1 MKILWV
7 NPSFLDYRVS
17 LYKKLHE
24 LTNREFYLIYSK
36 NRMPQ
41 RVTDKI
47 EKALGNHAIGLSG
60 ESTIH
65 IGKKGDFA
73 NSNITIPYQKGLY
86 KAISSINADVIIG
99 EGFFQWTPYA
109 LFSAIKKRKPLLID
123 YERTAHTER
132 NCPTWRKLYR
142 RLVGKF
148 ASGYIANGKLT
159 KDYLISYG
167 IRENVIFTGG
177 MCADSEKLAKATREY
192 KRNYSISTNKESIN
206 YLFVGQMIERKGVE
220 YLIKGWEKH
229 IVDYPNDILTLV
241 GDGPLLQGFREKYGK
256 HSSIKFT
263 GAIDYDLMTSF
274 YATANVF
281 IIPTLED
288 NWSLVVPEAMACGLP
303 VACSIYNGCYPELVM
318 EGRNGKLF
326 DPLKEKTIIETLS
339 YFHTVNLEE
348 MGKESIKIE
357 SHYNPDTVAMNIYN
371 ACFEIINN
379 NKNEK

>member
-1 MKILWV
+1 MKVLWV
-7 NPSFLDYRVS
+7 NPCFLDYRVA
-17 LYKKLHE
+17 LYKQLYE
-24 LTNREFYLIYSK
+24 ITNGEFYLIYSK
-36 NRMPQ
+36 NRTAQ
-41 RVTDKI
+41 RVIDKLD
-47 EKALGNHAIGLSG
+47 KALGNHAIGLSG

-86 KAISSINADVIIG
+86 KAISSIDADVIIG

-109 LFSAIKKRKPLLID
+109 LFSAIKKKKPLLIA
-123 YERTAHTER
+123 YERTTHTER
-132 NCPTWRKLYR
+132 NCPAWRKLYR
-142 RLVGKF
+142 KLVGKF

-159 KDYLISYG
+159 KEYLMSYG
-167 IRENVIFTGG
+167 IREEIIFTGG
-177 MCADSEKLAKATREY
+177 MSADSDDLARKVQEY
-192 KRNYSISTNKESIN
+192 KRIYPITHERESVN
-206 YLFVGQMIERKGVE
+206 YLFVGRMIELKGVE
-220 YLIKGWEKH
+220 FLIKGWKKH
-229 IVDYPNDILTLV
+229 ISNYPNDILTLV
-241 GDGPLLQGFREKYGK
+241 GDGLLLSLFKDNYGNL
-256 HSSIKFT
+256 SSIHFI
-263 GAIDYDLMTSF
+263 GGVDYDNISPF
-274 YATANVF
+274 YATADVF

-303 VACSIYNGCYPELVM
+303 IACSIYNGCYPELVI

-326 DPLKEKTIIETLS
+326 DPLKEETIIETLS

-379 NKNEK
+379 NKNAN

>member
-7 NPSFLDYRVS
+7 NPSFLDYRVP
-17 LYKKLHE
+17 LYKKLYE
-24 LTNREFYLIYSK
+24 LTNKEFYIIYSK
-36 NRMPQ
+36 NRIPQ
-41 RVTDKI
+41 RVIDKI

-65 IGKKGDFA
+65 IGRKGDFA

-86 KAISSINADVIIG
+86 KAISSIDADVIIG

-109 LFSAIKKRKPLLID
+109 LFCAIRKRKPLLIA

-132 NCPTWRKLYR
+132 NCPAWRKLYR
-142 RLVGKF
+142 KVIGKF

-159 KDYLISYG
+159 KDYLMSYG

-177 MCADSEKLAKATREY
+177 MCADSNKLAKATQEY
-192 KRNYSISTNKESIN
+192 KKAHSISINKDGIN
-206 YLFVGQMIERKGVE
+206 YLFVGQMIELKGVE

-229 IVDYPNDILTLV
+229 IAGYPKDILTLV
-241 GDGPLLQGFREKYGK
+241 GDGPLLQEFREKYGK
-256 HSSIKFT
+256 HSSIRFI
-263 GAIDYDLMTSF
+263 GAIDYDLITSF
-274 YATANVF
+274 YATADVF

-303 VACSIYNGCYPELVM
+303 IACSIYNGCYPELVI

-326 DPLKEKTIIETLS
+326 DPLKEETIIETLS
-339 YFHTVNLEE
+339 YFHSANLEE

-357 SHYNPDTVAMNIYN
+357 SNYTPDIVAMNIYN

-379 NKNEK
+379 NNK

>member
-17 LYKKLHE
+17 LYKKLYK

-36 NRMPQ
+36 NRIPQ

-86 KAISSINADVIIG
+86 KAISSIDADVIIG

-109 LFSAIKKRKPLLID
+109 LFSAIKKKKPLLIA

-132 NCPTWRKLYR
+132 NCPAWRKLYR
-142 RLVGKF
+142 KLIGKF

-177 MCADSEKLAKATREY
+177 MCADSEKLAKATLEY
-192 KRNYSISTNKESIN
+192 KRNHSISTNKNSIN

-229 IVDYPNDILTLV
+229 IVNYPNDILTLV

-263 GAIDYDLMTSF
+263 GAIDYDLITSF

-303 VACSIYNGCYPELVM
+303 IACSIYNGCYPELVM

-326 DPLKEKTIIETLS
+326 DPLKEETIIETLS

-379 NKNEK
+379 NKNEN